1 MAAHSPAGSDR
12 QRFES
17 FPTYVNDNE
26 DETIG
31 SKLIRFF
38 LPTLTPT
45 PVLLPPSKQHSREA
59 SAQGSAAGA
68 TTQAPSAPSP
78 SLQRISSSSTTVSLA
93 GSADEQ
99 GSDSDADQFRLRTS
113 SSVAT
118 TSNHVNGP
126 PSAAAAS
133 SSAAPVTLSNAT
145 PAALALT
152 SAVAKHDA
160 AQSEQ
165 TKLHSKSRPGAAVQR
180 PPRPVRLS
188 TLHTSGTKDIS
199 DLKSSAS
206 VYGESRCAP
215 SEAFG
220 PVGGLYGSPSAGD
233 SFTLANLSSIP
244 GFPLQQDG
252 ADDGR
257 SVRSM
262 STTARTSPSVIHVFR
277 KLRGEGLSTDYWIKD
292 ESSRECFDCQ
302 AVFTAFRRKHHCRIC
317 GQIFCSRC
325 ASNIISSARFG
336 QVGHIRV
343 CNLCLSVLEHET
355 KPPESTAGRTYVA
368 SPLRISAPLETLM
381 RAPLRTN
388 APSRLSGPAFDHDMS
403 SIWEA
408 DSQARTPI
416 SEGTDSDVDDGD
428 LGQLARPKKSP
439 RPPST
444 AVAPFRRSLGEEDSK
459 QHEGTNFELVPSDER
474 EDETTLTISLRAPSH
489 AKHVDGLT
497 STTAAAI
504 RRLPSGGSG
513 QDTQQDRALSRLSS
527 YVQDANLGTPLQWR
541 NAETPDMGQE
551 ALFADLDRDWR
562 LGEIKAP
569 LENSAR
575 QDRLPL
581 TNEAINHMKKMMRQ
595 SLEHRHVPNPK
606 LWTRILTP
614 LLLHVAD
621 DLVPDLGVG
630 GNIDVREYIRIKKMP
645 GGRPR
650 DSEYIEGVV
659 FTKNLMHKQMKRCL
673 INPRIM
679 LLAFPLE
686 YHRVENQLTSL
697 ETLVKQEREYLH
709 NLVQRVVAQRPHI
722 ILVERNVSRL
732 ALEFLLENGMA
743 VARNVKREALHSV
756 ARATQ
761 ADVITSID
769 KLALEPRLGRCGVFR
784 VQTFVHQAIPGGRK
798 TLLRFDGCPK
808 DLCCTLLLRGGTLA
822 ELKKVKKI
830 VDMMTLIAYNAKL
843 ESYLFRDETLTMP
856 SNDENQKRQSYIR
869 PLLADLDLSEQE
881 RISEDV
887 SDALRPYQQTALS
900 GSSFVHFSPP
910 YPLAR
915 MNEEHQHVVA
925 LRRLREHEETQK
937 VLTEESESL
946 RGMSTSTSA
955 VSLSSLVPA
964 SQTTGVTG
972 LGLMTETAPSSSVIT
987 EPTLGSSIE
996 LEPAVKPTEDPL
1008 SVLQTPE
1015 ELEESTR
1022 FAEAERQHAE
1032 QLTIWDAYMAN
1043 RHDSLDPL
1051 DHQCIYFLASKVYG
1065 QGENTRM
1072 CELPTVKNIKFYGEN
1087 DMALGRWISES
1098 CETAAWAC
1106 RSESG
1111 CGASAYEHHKILVHG
1126 QYRLVIRMM
1135 RQQDRHLSKLGS
1147 DDGAIWMRSQCKICG
1162 SLSHE
1167 SLMSTETY
1175 RFSFG
1180 KYLELSFYADHQSLM
1195 RIDGPCVHNG
1205 HIDHRRYFRIGKS
1218 ILEVSMDRI
1227 DLRSVVPPPRR
1238 LRIKP
1243 EKQLQLRNEEYLAV
1257 LGKSNAFWDSIVRR
1271 ISTFNYEIVQAD
1283 RVEECR
1289 QALVD
1294 LSTKC
1299 ESDRRAIIKLLKS
1312 TYERAQSTNGTEM
1325 TAVRRTLQN
1334 KAVDWEAEWAAFE
1347 QRLAPMEKDVR
1358 RLTATQLKRLFSADG
1373 MPLSPERD
1381 RRIASPGLE
1390 TSIEAEEKDSRLSSP
1405 QKAIGDT
1412 HDSDGP
1418 ATGPLVASNPLE
1430 PLDLPPAILGEPEQV
1445 SRAETSGAESDSTVC
1460 ADQTPVN
1467 THTHLPS
1474 TFRQRQHQADDTSGA
1489 ESEWAPPP
1497 LPSRKQSRQNP
1508 GVAQL
1513 VEYFQE
1519 GGTLSA
1525 GHGTAKPSPGKA
1537 TASGR
1542 PLLRRGITDGKPRP
1556 RTRPAPKEV
1565 LSDGDGSYARNV
1577 GVSHLSRKKSF
1588 ADKPSRIP
1596 APKLFTKAESLQAM
1610 FERGRIKAE
1619 QPRSRPTSR
1628 PPTRPGSPRS
1638 SSPKA
1643 TFTHKLSSSPSES
1656 RASSRPPSRTGRQA
1670 PTFSRTSSL
1679 ENTGLQIKPTRPSLS
1694 AASTSWSSRA
1704 SSKVRARDGA
1714 STREA
1719 ESSEGP
1725 PSKSAPRDQSLSRP
1739 TIGGTLTKA
1748 ARRVVSATSSH
1759 RVSTIANHFN
1769 RLSKANERERQKR
1782 FAMIRSKRARPVVSE
1797 QPTIQV
1803 FDNLKDATKEDSD
1816 DDTRSSDGAD
1826 DEDDDEHDVDS
1837 DAEAVSKIEPSASG
1851 HKNCDEAMVHSDL
1864 PDTTSAASR
1873 PPISMADA
1881 LLWPPIE
1888 AILPVTDST
1897 HTENSHGNVED
1908 ANALKSSKT
1917 EPSSSDALSVPPS
1930 PLLPEHFAT
1939 LPRMSEG
1946 ESSGNERGSIM
1957 KAISSLWAFRGHEL
1971 APLEYPLA
1979 PSEHIFAD
1987 NPILVRDDEPTSILA
2002 FALSSRAYRSKLEEQ
2017 SASVQTRIVERSE
2030 AFMPDETILADRSTW
2045 GLLDVAQ
2052 LQEGTDNEEALR
2064 KPEGKH
2070 FRLQFEEGSTT
2081 FFCKIFFAEQFDA
2094 LRRNCGCSTQY
2105 IESLARCI
2113 QWESS
2118 GGKSKVNFLKTKD
2131 DRFIVKEISRLEMD
2145 ALLRF
2150 APAYFEYMS
2159 KAIFHGLPTILAK
2172 IFGFYRIG
2180 LRNPTTGKVM
2190 RLDVLVMENLF
2201 YERHLSQVFDLKG
2214 STRNRKVTVSPD
2226 KPNEVLMDENLLQM
2240 ANTHPLYVR
2249 EESKR
2254 LLKAAIFNDTLFLS
2268 NLSKQSRTSA
2278 SVMTNSSAAD
2288 VMDYSLV
2295 VGVDSVKQ
2303 ELVVGIVGKSPR
2315 WSGPTNWSDF
2325 IPIQTSFARTHGTN
2339 VSKIGSKTA
2348 HSSVASSDASPRR
2361 IYPSL
2366 IFNLNTGGSSKAG
2379 GPTIITPKQY
2389 KQRFRE
2395 AMEGY
2400 FLLSPDAWIS
2410 ESSLQPITCCSSQET
2425 FATADLTTEVV
2436 VEPKPGRA
2444 T

>member
-1 MAAHSPAGSDR
+1 MASAANDE

-31 SKLIRFF
+31 SKLKRFF
-38 LPTLTPT
+38 LPVVASSSAAPTSTLAP
-45 PVLLPPSKQHSREA
+45 HSRGDA
-59 SAQGSAAGA
+59 SAQSSLGA
-68 TTQAPSAPSP
+68 SPIEPSATSQG
-78 SLQRISSSSTTVSLA
+78 LRRIKSSSTTASLA
-93 GSADEQ
+93 GSAEEDDDDQ
-99 GSDSDADQFRLRTS
+99 GSDSDASEQFRLRPS

-118 TSNHVNGP
+118 SKQQLDATS
-126 PSAAAAS
+126 SAAAS
-133 SSAAPVTLSNAT
+133 SSVTTSSTKPT
-145 PAALALT
+145 PAALALS

-160 AQSEQ
+160 AQNERA
-165 TKLHSKSRPGAAVQR
+165 KSKSRSRSGAAQR
-180 PPRPVRLS
+180 PARPVRLS
-188 TLHTSGTKDIS
+188 TIHAAGALGDTS
-199 DLKSSAS
+199 DLKSSVSVKS
-206 VYGESRCAP
+206 VYGESRYAP

-244 GFPLQQDG
+244 GFPLQPDG
-252 ADDGR
+252 PDDSR

-336 QVGHIRV
+336 QSGHIRV

-355 KPPESTAGRTYVA
+355 KPPEGPSARIYAA
-368 SPLRISAPLETLM
+368 SPLRISAPLEVLM
-381 RAPLRTN
+381 RAPSRYN
-388 APSRLSGPAFDHDMS
+388 APSHLTGPAFDHDMG
-403 SIWEA
+403 SIWEG
-408 DSQARTPI
+408 DSQARTPV
-416 SEGTDSDVDDGD
+416 SDREDSDAADDD
-428 LGQLARPKKSP
+428 AAEQQPRLGSDDKLVRPV
-439 RPPST
+439 ST

-459 QHEGTNFELVPSDER
+459 QNDEDGLELLPPSRQPEDGDEQSAADIASR
-474 EDETTLTISLRAPSH
+474 TLTS
-489 AKHVDGLT
+489 AKPLETVT
-497 STTAAAI
+497 SATVAAV
-504 RRLPSGGSG
+504 RRFPSGGSVHV
-513 QDTQQDRALSRLSS
+513 TTQDRALSRLSS
-527 YVQDANLGTPLQWR
+527 YVPDSNMRTPLPWRDTDTPDIAQDA
-541 NAETPDMGQE
+541 
-551 ALFADLDRDWR
+551 LFVDFDREWR
-562 LGEIKAP
+562 LGESKNA
-569 LENSAR
+569 LETSAR
-575 QDRLPL
+575 QNRLPL
-581 TNEAINHMKKMMRQ
+581 TDQAVQHMKKMMRQ
-595 SLEHRHVPNPK
+595 SLEHSHVSNPK

-621 DLVPDLGVG
+621 NLVPDLGAS

-659 FTKNLMHKQMKRCL
+659 FTKNLMHKQMKRRL
-673 INPRIM
+673 VNPRVM

-732 ALEFLLENGMA
+732 ALEFLLENGIA
-743 VARNVKREALHSV
+743 VARNVKREALQSV

-761 ADVITSID
+761 ADVITSMD

-808 DLCCTLLLRGGTLA
+808 DLCCTLLLRGGTLP
-822 ELKKVKKI
+822 ELAKVKKI

-843 ESYLFRDETLTMP
+843 ENYLFRDETLSMP
-856 SNDENQKRQSYIR
+856 NDDGNVKQRTYIR

-937 VLTEESESL
+937 VLTEEVESL
-946 RGMSTSTSA
+946 RAMSTSASA
-955 VSLSSLVPA
+955 VSLSSLA
-964 SQTTGVTG
+964 TGTQNTIVTG
-972 LGLMTETAPSSSVIT
+972 LGLFNDSDPPSSAIT
-987 EPTLGSSIE
+987 EPTTVDPSM
-996 LEPAVKPTEDPL
+996 EPATKVVEDPL

-1015 ELEESTR
+1015 ELADSTR

-1032 QLTIWDAYMAN
+1032 QLTVWDAYMTN

-1065 QGENTRM
+1065 QGENSRL
-1072 CELPTVKNIKFYGEN
+1072 CEPPTVKSIKFYGEN

-1111 CGASAYEHHKILVHG
+1111 CGASAYEHQRILVHG
-1126 QYRLVIRMM
+1126 HYRLVIRMI
-1135 RQQDRHLSKLGS
+1135 RQQDRHFSVLGS

-1167 SLMSTETY
+1167 SPMSTETY

-1180 KYLELSFYADHQSLM
+1180 KYLELSFYAPQQSLM

-1205 HIDHRRYFRIGKS
+1205 HIDHRRYFRVGNS

-1243 EKQLQLRNEEYLAV
+1243 EKQLHLRNEEYLAV
-1257 LGKSNAFWDSIVRR
+1257 LGKSNAFWDSIARR
-1271 ISTFNYEIVQAD
+1271 ISTFNFDMVQSE

-1289 QALVD
+1289 QALAE
-1294 LSTKC
+1294 LSSKC
-1299 ESDRRAIIKLLKS
+1299 EADRRAIVKLLKA
-1312 TYERAQSTNGTEM
+1312 TYEQAQSTNGTEM
-1325 TAVRRTLQN
+1325 TAVRRALQN
-1334 KAVDWEAEWAAFE
+1334 KAVDWEAEWSAFE

-1373 MPLSPERD
+1373 MPLSPERE
-1381 RRIASPGLE
+1381 RRIASPSLE
-1390 TSIEAEEKDSRLSSP
+1390 TSVEADEKGSRANSP
-1405 QKAIGDT
+1405 QKALGGIEGASETTASPDAST
-1412 HDSDGP
+1412 
-1418 ATGPLVASNPLE
+1418 ATLQPLT
-1430 PLDLPPAILGEPEQV
+1430 LPPAIITQQRDSEL
-1445 SRAETSGAESDSTVC
+1445 RARTETSGVDSDSTVC
-1460 ADQTPVN
+1460 ADQTPMN
-1467 THTHLPS
+1467 THAHLPS
-1474 TFRQRQHQADDTSGA
+1474 SYRQRQHQGEDTSGA

-1497 LPSRKQSRQNP
+1497 LPTRRQSRQSP

-1513 VEYFQE
+1513 VEFFQE
-1519 GGTLSA
+1519 RGPSSSSGVA
-1525 GHGTAKPSPGKA
+1525 TAKPSPAKPS
-1537 TASGR
+1537 ASNR
-1542 PLLRRGITDGKPRP
+1542 PSLRRGITDGKARP
-1556 RTRPAPKEV
+1556 RARAAPKEV

-1577 GVSHLSRKKSF
+1577 GVSHLSRKRSF
-1588 ADKPSRIP
+1588 ADKPSKIP
-1596 APKLFTKAESLQAM
+1596 APKIFAKAESLQAM
-1610 FERGRIKAE
+1610 FERGGIKAE

-1628 PPTRPGSPRS
+1628 PTTRPGSPRS

-1643 TFTHKLSSSPSES
+1643 NFTHKLSSSPSDS
-1656 RASSRPPSRTGRQA
+1656 RASSRPPSRAGRQ
-1670 PTFSRTSSL
+1670 PPSFSRTSSL
-1679 ENTGLQIKPTRPSLS
+1679 ENAGLRVKPTRPSLS
-1694 AASTSWSSRA
+1694 ATSTDWSSRT
-1704 SSKVRARDGA
+1704 SSRLRGRDGA
-1714 STREA
+1714 SREA

-1725 PSKSAPRDQSLSRP
+1725 SSKSGSRDQHSKPSL
-1739 TIGGTLTKA
+1739 GGTLTKA

-1769 RLSKANERERQKR
+1769 KLSKANERERQKR
-1782 FAMIRSKRARPVVSE
+1782 FATIRSKRARPVVSE

-1803 FDNLKDATKEDSD
+1803 FDNVKDAAKEDSD

-1837 DAEAVSKIEPSASG
+1837 EAEGASKIENAPGTQNDTADQST
-1851 HKNCDEAMVHSDL
+1851 NPEL
-1864 PDTTSAASR
+1864 PDSEPPATR

-1881 LLWPPIE
+1881 LLWPPLE

-1897 HTENSHGNVED
+1897 RLDAPQQEAED
-1908 ANALKSSKT
+1908 VTAPKTSKT
-1917 EPSSSDALSVPPS
+1917 EQSSSEALSVPPS
-1930 PLLPEHFAT
+1930 PLLPDHFAT

-1957 KAISSLWAFRGHEL
+1957 KAISSLWAYRGNEL

-2002 FALSSRAYRSKLEEQ
+2002 FALSSRAYRNKLEEQ
-2017 SASVQTRIVERSE
+2017 SAAAPTRIVERSE
-2030 AFMPDETILADRSTW
+2030 AFMPDEISLADRSTW

-2052 LQEGTDNEEALR
+2052 LQEGTDNEDALR

-2268 NLSKQSRTSA
+2268 NL
-2278 SVMTNSSAAD
+2278 N

-2303 ELVVGIVGKSPR
+2303 ELVVGIV
-2315 WSGPTNWSDF
+2315 DF
-2325 IPIQTSFARTHGTN
+2325 IRTYTWDKRLESWVKDSAFLG
-2339 VSKIGSKTA
+2339 
-2348 HSSVASSDASPRR
+2348 
-2361 IYPSL
+2361 
-2366 IFNLNTGGSSKAG
+2366 GGSSKAG

-2425 FATADLTTEVV
+2425 FATADLKTEVI
-2436 VEPKPGRA
+2436 VENKGA
-2444 T
+2444 